1 MPAVRGGQGTAA
13 PYGRGARHRFPD
25 PAAYRWC
32 RDALREDPARILF
45 VDDRPENIRA
55 AQAAGMRGH
64 LFTGPARLR
73 ERLSRF

>member
-1 MPAVRGGQGTAA
+1 MSCRTGHAT
-13 PYGRGARHRFPD
+13 PD

-45 VDDRPENIRA
+45 VDDRPENVRA
-55 AQAAGMRGH
+55 AEAAGMRGH